1 MKKDKFMEQQA
12 KDMSVRELISAI
24 KIKYN
29 QDSTHPAAKPEEKKS
44 LSDKI
49 INMIPNSLEYP
60 HDGRRIC
67 ELKSNSEL
75 LCQRVSL
82 IIGREIGHHG
92 GCPAEEIYLL
102 DIKDIREALKE
113 FLGELKAPGITEEF
127 LQRRTK
133 EIFGDKLL

>member
-44 LSDKI
+44 LSDK
-49 INMIPNSLEYP
+49 
-60 HDGRRIC
+60 
-67 ELKSNSEL
+67 LKSNSEL

>member
-82 IIGREIGHHG
+82 IIGRGIG
-92 GCPAEEIYLL
+92 PAEEIYLL

-113 FLGELKAPGITEEF
+113 FIKFVNDYRGTDFIMVKA
-127 LQRRTK
+127 K
-133 EIFGDKLL
+133 EIFGEKLT